1 MKMKT
6 QSIVFMLLVMLMVTA
21 GCAKTEMKVTV
32 ASKPHTEQ
40 YILAEIISQLIENK
54 TDIKV
59 ERKMGIGGGTSNIHP
74 AMLNGDI
81 DIYPE
86 YTGTAW
92 LFVLKEDQGK
102 TKELMYD
109 ALKKAYSEKFHIKWL
124 GRYGF
129 NNTYTL
135 ALPEKIA
142 VDNNI
147 NTFSELANA
156 SSQYVLGAEYDFF
169 EREDGYKGL
178 SKMYGFNFKN
188 TKEIDIGLKYV
199 AIASKKVDV
208 INAFSTDGLLLKE
221 KLRVLKD
228 DRNYFPTYEAAT
240 LIREETLKKYPEL
253 DKLLGQL
260 TGKISDEKMIKMNY
274 AVEIEKKDPSLVAKE
289 FLREEG
295 MIK

>member
-1 MKMKT
+1 MKMK
-6 QSIVFMLLVMLMVTA
+6 SIALMLLILLMVTA
-21 GCAKTEMKVTV
+21 GCTKTEKKITV

-59 ERKMGIGGGTSNIHP
+59 ERKLGIGGGTSNIHP
-74 AMLNGDI
+74 AMLKGDV

-92 LFVLKEDQGK
+92 LFVLKEEPGK
-102 TKELMYD
+102 SKEPMYD

-135 ALPEKIA
+135 ALPEKTA
-142 VDNNI
+142 MDNNI
-147 NTFSELANA
+147 NTFSDLASV
-156 SSQYVLGAEYDFF
+156 SSQYIFGAEYDFF
-169 EREDGYKGL
+169 ERDDGYNGL
-178 SKMYGFNFKN
+178 AKTYAFNFKDK
-188 TKEIDIGLKYV
+188 KEMDIGLKYV

-221 KLRVLKD
+221 KLKVLKD
-228 DRNYFPTYEAAT
+228 DRNYFPAYEAGT
-240 LIREETLKKYPEL
+240 LIREETLKKYSEL
-253 DKLLGQL
+253 DNLLGKL

-274 AVEIEKKDPSLVAKE
+274 AVEIEKKDPALVAKE

-295 MIK
+295 MI